1 MNFISSLQKQYFTNI
16 VLPLE
21 NKIHI
26 FPPPCNILYI
36 STITA
41 MVPYTSYR
49 YSINVSCNFGAYL
62 VALTVDGT
70 QPRVTTLEQTCRKM
84 FKSAVSL

>member
-1 MNFISSLQKQYFTNI
+1 
-16 VLPLE
+16 
-21 NKIHI
+21 
-26 FPPPCNILYI
+26 
-36 STITA
+36 

-70 QPRVTTLEQTCRKM
+70 QPLVTTLEQTCRTM
-84 FKSAVSL
+84 LKSAYQFSLQSDSVFTRCHGGHIGVPKQ